1 LSYNYLYPHP
11 FLQVIFGDFVSNYFT
26 MKGGDIVDP
35 FDDIEGVDA
44 YGFSDFFND
53 DPEVDQDADQFDN
66 ELFYEPIPGEELNE
80 DD

>member
-1 LSYNYLYPHP
+1 
-11 FLQVIFGDFVSNYFT
+11 